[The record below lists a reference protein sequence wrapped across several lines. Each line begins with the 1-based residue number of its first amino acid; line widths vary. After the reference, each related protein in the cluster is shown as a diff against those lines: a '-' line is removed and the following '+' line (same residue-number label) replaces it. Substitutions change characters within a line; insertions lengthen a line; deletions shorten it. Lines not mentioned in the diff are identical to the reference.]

1 MRGTKT
7 GKVQPSKKIDES
19 TKKQPS
25 PKKTKKHGERRKN
38 LHLSPH
44 LLDPKKLPPQNK
56 VKKLHSR
63 TRNLEASPKVNSV
76 CISCLL
82 YSITFVSSLKFKL

>member
-19 TKKQPS
+19 TKMQPS
-25 PKKTKKHGERRKN
+25 PKKTEKHEERRKN

-44 LLDPKKLPPQNK
+44 LLDPKKLPLQNK

-63 TRNLEASPKVNSV
+63 TRNLEASLKVNLV